1 MNDPDKPIVV
11 TDDTLLPQLA
21 SLGRYVL
28 TAGGAYVLGK
38 GWLDGDTLAFLSG
51 LVTVAAPAIYGV
63 YKTWSNKTKLI
74 AVASAA
80 PDSVAQVK

>member
-1 MNDPDKPIVV
+1 MEEYKPPITV
-11 TDDTLLPQLA
+11 TDDTILPQLA

-28 TAGGAYVLGK
+28 TAGGAYALGK
-38 GWLDGDTLAFLSG
+38 GWLDGDTLAFLTG
-51 LVTVAAPAIYGV
+51 LASVAVPAIYGV

-74 AVASAA
+74 TVASAA